1 MRKNT
6 PTLARKIGLWL
17 LTFYGLGTIL
27 GAGIYV
33 LVGKVAASAGLLA
46 PLAFLISALV
56 AGITAL
62 SYCQLVVHFPK
73 SAGDNIGPA
82 GVDAAVF
89 SSGPGGGFSAARG
102 AVDRVRGAPK
112 AVPDAKNLV
121 CKRARDVDST
131 LRFYH

>member
-1 MRKNT
+1 MNNLPMRKNT

-62 SYCQLVVHFPK
+62 SYCQLDRKSVV
-73 SAGDNIGPA
+73 
-82 GVDAAVF
+82 
-89 SSGPGGGFSAARG
+89 
-102 AVDRVRGAPK
+102 
-112 AVPDAKNLV
+112 
-121 CKRARDVDST
+121 
-131 LRFYH
+131 